1 MNVLLQEAA
10 IMVTLPTN
18 ISQIIIGYIGAYL
31 GDWATKRHVPTRH
44 KPKPSNEIHQ
54 CCGSGMFILDSS
66 DCFPSR
72 IPDLGFQIQQKQK
85 EKGNINKLI
94 VLPYFVA
101 FKFYKIEKHYIF

>member
-44 KPKPSNEIHQ
+44 KPKPTDEIH
-54 CCGSGMFILDSS
+54 
-66 DCFPSR
+66 
-72 IPDLGFQIQQKQK
+72 
-85 EKGNINKLI
+85 
-94 VLPYFVA
+94 
-101 FKFYKIEKHYIF
+101 